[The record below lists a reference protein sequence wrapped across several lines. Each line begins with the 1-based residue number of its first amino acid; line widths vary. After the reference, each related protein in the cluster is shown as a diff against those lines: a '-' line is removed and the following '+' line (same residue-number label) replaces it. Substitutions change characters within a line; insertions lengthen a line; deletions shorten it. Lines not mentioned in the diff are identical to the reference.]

1 MKKIISF
8 LVKVSIAY
16 FLLFMLYNCASRKS
30 ATDKYIADSTFE
42 IKDVERTSLSKDSI
56 SEKTAKADTEVSKSE
71 ERASWKYTAPATLPN
86 EIKPFWLKI
95 NGDSI
100 DLSKLPAG
108 SSLETNSETT
118 KSKEQSKTETKE
130 NTSTKID
137 KTTDVGTEY
146 KYKIKTI
153 YKTKIVEKKSTQW
166 QWNILAFVLGFI
178 SYFLLKFLV
187 IPKIPFL
194 KK

>member
-16 FLLFMLYNCASRKS
+16 FLLFMLYNCAGRKS
-30 ATDKYIADSTFE
+30 ATDKHISDSTFE
-42 IKDVERTSLSKDSI
+42 IKDVERTSLSKDSV
-56 SEKTAKADTEVSKSE
+56 SEKGTKADTEVSKSE
-71 ERASWKYTAPATLPN
+71 ERASWKYTAPATLPT

-108 SSLETNSETT
+108 SSLETKSETY

-137 KTTDVGTEY
+137 KTTDIRTEY

-178 SYFLLKFLV
+178 SYFLLKFLI

-194 KK
+194 KQ

>member
-1 MKKIISF
+1 MEKIINLILAIVLTLTLS
-8 LVKVSIAY
+8 
-16 FLLFMLYNCASRKS
+16 NCAGRKS
-30 ATDKYIADSTFE
+30 ATDKYISDSTFE
-42 IKDVERTSLSKDSI
+42 LKNVERTSLSKDSV
-56 SEKTAKADTEVSKSE
+56 SEKTTKADTEVSKSE

-86 EIKPFWLKI
+86 DIKPFWLKI

-118 KSKEQSKTETKE
+118 KSKKQSKTETKE
-130 NTSTKID
+130 NTSTKLD
-137 KTTDVGTEY
+137 KNTDVRTEY
-146 KYKIKTI
+146 KYKIKTV
-153 YKTKIVEKKSTQW
+153 YKTKIVEKESTQW
-166 QWNILAFVLGFI
+166 QWDILVFVLGFI

-194 KK
+194 KQ

>member
-16 FLLFMLYNCASRKS
+16 FLLFMLYNCAGRKS
-30 ATDKYIADSTFE
+30 ATDKHISDSIFE
-42 IKDVERTSLSKDSI
+42 IKDVESTSLSKDSI

-71 ERASWKYTAPATLPN
+71 ERASWKYTAPATLPT

-108 SSLETNSETT
+108 SSLETKSETY

-166 QWNILAFVLGFI
+166 QWIILAFVLGFI

-194 KK
+194 KQ

>member
-1 MKKIISF
+1 MKKIINLILAIVITLTLS
-8 LVKVSIAY
+8 
-16 FLLFMLYNCASRKS
+16 NCAGRKS
-30 ATDKYIADSTFE
+30 ATDKHISDSTFG

-118 KSKEQSKTETKE
+118 KSKEQSRTETKE
-130 NTSTKID
+130 NASTKLD
-137 KTTDVGTEY
+137 KNTDVRTEY

-178 SYFLLKFLV
+178 SYFLLKFLI

-194 KK
+194 KQ

>member
-16 FLLFMLYNCASRKS
+16 FLLFMLYNCAGRKS
-30 ATDKYIADSTFE
+30 ATDKHISDSTFE

-71 ERASWKYTAPATLPN
+71 ERASWKYTAPATLPT

-108 SSLETNSETT
+108 SSLETKSETY

-166 QWNILAFVLGFI
+166 QWIILAFVLGFI

-194 KK
+194 KQ

>member
-1 MKKIISF
+1 MEKIINLILAIVLTLTLS
-8 LVKVSIAY
+8 
-16 FLLFMLYNCASRKS
+16 NCAGRKS
-30 ATDKYIADSTFE
+30 VTDKYIADSTFE

-100 DLSKLPAG
+100 NLSNLPAG

-118 KSKEQSKTETKE
+118 KSKEQSRTETKE
-130 NTSTKID
+130 NASTKLD
-137 KTTDVGTEY
+137 KNTDVRTED
-146 KYKIKTI
+146 KYKIKTM
-153 YKTKIVEKKSTQW
+153 YKTKIVVKKSTEW
-166 QWNILAFVLGFI
+166 QWIILAFVLGFI

>member
-1 MKKIISF
+1 MKKIIK
-8 LVKVSIAY
+8 LTAALMLMLI
-16 FLLFMLYNCASRKS
+16 LFNCAGRKS
-30 ATDKYIADSTFE
+30 ATDKYVSDSTFE
-42 IKDVERTSLSKDSI
+42 IKDVERTALSKDSV
-56 SEKTAKADTEVSKSE
+56 SEKATKADTDVSKSQ

-130 NTSTKID
+130 NTSTKLS
-137 KTTDVGTEY
+137 KNTDVRTEY

-153 YKTKIVEKKSTQW
+153 YKTKIVVKKSTEW
-166 QWNILAFVLGFI
+166 QWIILAFVLGFI
-178 SYFLLKFLV
+178 SYFLLKFFV
-187 IPKIPFL
+187 IPKIPF
-194 KK
+194 

>member
-16 FLLFMLYNCASRKS
+16 FLLFMLYNCAGRKS
-30 ATDKYIADSTFE
+30 ATDKHISDSTFE
-42 IKDVERTSLSKDSI
+42 IKDVERTSLSKDSV
-56 SEKTAKADTEVSKSE
+56 SEKGTKADTEVSKSE
-71 ERASWKYTAPATLPN
+71 ERASWKYTAPATLPT

-118 KSKEQSKTETKE
+118 KSKEQSRTETKE
-130 NTSTKID
+130 NASTKLS
-137 KTTDVGTEY
+137 KNTDVRTEY

-178 SYFLLKFLV
+178 SYFLLKFLI

-194 KK
+194 KQ

>member
-1 MKKIISF
+1 MRKIIK
-8 LVKVSIAY
+8 LIAAVI
-16 FLLFMLYNCASRKS
+16 LMLTLFNCAGRKS
-30 ATDKYIADSTFE
+30 ATDKYVSYSTFE
-42 IKDVERTSLSKDSI
+42 IKDVERTSLSKDSTT
-56 SEKTAKADTEVSKSE
+56 EKATKADTEVSKSE
-71 ERASWKYTAPATLPN
+71 ERASWKYTSPATLPT

-95 NGDSI
+95 NGDSV

-118 KSKEQSKTETKE
+118 KSKGQSKTETKE
-130 NTSTKID
+130 NTSTKLDKEID
-137 KTTDVGTEY
+137 VKKEY

-153 YKTKIVEKKSTQW
+153 YKTKIVVKKSTEW
-166 QWNILAFVLGFI
+166 QWIILAFVLGFM

>member
-16 FLLFMLYNCASRKS
+16 FLLFMLYNCAGRKS
-30 ATDKYIADSTFE
+30 ATDKYITDSTFE

-56 SEKTAKADTEVSKSE
+56 SEKVTKADTEVSKSQ
-71 ERASWKYTAPATLPN
+71 ERASWKYTAPATLPTDIN
-86 EIKPFWLKI
+86 SFWLKI

-108 SSLETNSETT
+108 STLETNSETT
-118 KSKEQSKTETKE
+118 KSKGQSKTETKE
-130 NTSTKID
+130 NTSTKLS
-137 KTTDVGTEY
+137 KNTDVRTEY

-153 YKTKIVEKKSTQW
+153 YKTKIVVKKSTEW
-166 QWNILAFVLGFI
+166 QWIILAFVLGFI
-178 SYFLLKFLV
+178 SYFLLKFFV

>member
-8 LVKVSIAY
+8 LIKAGIAY
-16 FLLFMLYNCASRKS
+16 FLIFMLYNCAGRKS
-30 ATDKYIADSTFE
+30 ATDKYITDSTFE
-42 IKDVERTSLSKDSI
+42 IKDVERTSLTKDSI
-56 SEKTAKADTEVSKSE
+56 SEKVTKADTEVSKSQ

-118 KSKEQSKTETKE
+118 KSKGQSKTETKE
-130 NTSTKID
+130 NTSTKLS
-137 KTTDVGTEY
+137 KNTDVRTEY

-153 YKTKIVEKKSTQW
+153 YKTKIVVKKSTEW
-166 QWNILAFVLGFI
+166 QWNILAFILGFI
-178 SYFLLKFLV
+178 SYFLLKFFV
-187 IPKIPFL
+187 IPKRPFL

>member
-1 MKKIISF
+1 MKKILKMAAALMLMLI
-8 LVKVSIAY
+8 
-16 FLLFMLYNCASRKS
+16 LFNCAGRKS
-30 ATDKYIADSTFE
+30 ATDKHITDSTFE

-56 SEKTAKADTEVSKSE
+56 SEKVTKADTEVSKSQ
-71 ERASWKYTAPATLPN
+71 ERASWKYTAPATLSN

-108 SSLETNSETT
+108 STLETNSETT
-118 KSKEQSKTETKE
+118 KSKGQSKTETKE
-130 NTSTKID
+130 NTSTKLS
-137 KTTDVGTEY
+137 KNTDVRTEY

-153 YKTKIVEKKSTQW
+153 YKTKIVVKKSTEW
-166 QWNILAFVLGFI
+166 QWIILAFVLGFI
-178 SYFLLKFLV
+178 SYFLIKFYV

>member
-1 MKKIISF
+1 MKKIIK
-8 LVKVSIAY
+8 LTAALMLMLI
-16 FLLFMLYNCASRKS
+16 LFNCAGRKS
-30 ATDKYIADSTFE
+30 ATDKYVSDSTFE
-42 IKDVERTSLSKDSI
+42 IKDVERTALSKDSV
-56 SEKTAKADTEVSKSE
+56 SEKATKADTEISKSQ

-118 KSKEQSKTETKE
+118 KSKKQSKTETKE
-130 NTSTKID
+130 NTSTKLD
-137 KTTDVGTEY
+137 KNTDVRTEY

-153 YKTKIVEKKSTQW
+153 YKTKIVVKKSTEW
-166 QWNILAFVLGFI
+166 QWIILAFVLGFI
-178 SYFLLKFLV
+178 SYFLLKFFV

>member
-1 MKKIISF
+1 MKKIINLILAIVLTLTLS
-8 LVKVSIAY
+8 
-16 FLLFMLYNCASRKS
+16 NCAGRKS
-30 ATDKYIADSTFE
+30 ATDRYISDSTFE

-56 SEKTAKADTEVSKSE
+56 SEKTAKADTEVSKYE

-86 EIKPFWLKI
+86 DIKPFWFKI

-108 SSLETNSETT
+108 SSLETNSETY

-130 NTSTKID
+130 NTSTKLD
-137 KTTDVGTEY
+137 KNTYVRTEY

-166 QWNILAFVLGFI
+166 QWIILAFVLGFM

>member
-16 FLLFMLYNCASRKS
+16 FLLFMLYNCAGRKS
-30 ATDKYIADSTFE
+30 ATDKHISDSTFE
-42 IKDVERTSLSKDSI
+42 IKDTEKISISKDST
-56 SEKTAKADTEVSKSE
+56 SKKATKADTEVSKSE
-71 ERASWKYTAPATLPN
+71 ERASWKYTAPATLPTD
-86 EIKPFWLKI
+86 IKPFWLKI

-108 SSLETNSETT
+108 SSLESNSETT

-130 NTSTKID
+130 NTSTKLDKEID
-137 KTTDVGTEY
+137 VKKEH

-153 YKTKIVEKKSTQW
+153 YKTKIVVKKSTEW
-166 QWNILAFVLGFI
+166 QWIILAFVLGFM
-178 SYFLLKFLV
+178 SYFLLKFFV

>member
-16 FLLFMLYNCASRKS
+16 FLLFMLYNCAGRKA
-30 ATDKYIADSTFE
+30 ATDKYITDSTFE

-56 SEKTAKADTEVSKSE
+56 SEKVTKADTEVSKSQ
-71 ERASWKYTAPATLPN
+71 ERASWKYTAPATLSN

-108 SSLETNSETT
+108 STLETNSETT
-118 KSKEQSKTETKE
+118 KSKGQSKTETKE
-130 NTSTKID
+130 NTSTKLD
-137 KTTDVGTEY
+137 KNTDVRTEY

-153 YKTKIVEKKSTQW
+153 YKTKIVEKKSTHW

-178 SYFLLKFLV
+178 SYFLLKFLI

-194 KK
+194 KQ

>member
-1 MKKIISF
+1 MKKIINLILAIVLTLTLS
-8 LVKVSIAY
+8 
-16 FLLFMLYNCASRKS
+16 NCAGRKS

-137 KTTDVGTEY
+137 KTTDVRTEY

-194 KK
+194 KQ

>member
-1 MKKIISF
+1 MKKIINLILAIVLTLTLS
-8 LVKVSIAY
+8 
-16 FLLFMLYNCASRKS
+16 NCAGRKS

-56 SEKTAKADTEVSKSE
+56 SEKTAKADTEVSKYE

-100 DLSKLPAG
+100 NLSNLPAG

-118 KSKEQSKTETKE
+118 KSKEQSRTETKE
-130 NTSTKID
+130 NASTKLD
-137 KTTDVGTEY
+137 KNTDVRTEY

-153 YKTKIVEKKSTQW
+153 YKTKIVVKKSTEW

>member
-1 MKKIISF
+1 MKKIIK
-8 LVKVSIAY
+8 LTAALMLMLI
-16 FLLFMLYNCASRKS
+16 LFNCAGRKS
-30 ATDKYIADSTFE
+30 ATDKYVSDSTFE
-42 IKDVERTSLSKDSI
+42 IEDVERTALSKDSV
-56 SEKTAKADTEVSKSE
+56 SEKATKADTEISKSQ

-118 KSKEQSKTETKE
+118 KSKKQSKTETKE
-130 NTSTKID
+130 NTSTKLD
-137 KTTDVGTEY
+137 KNTDVRTEY

-153 YKTKIVEKKSTQW
+153 YKTKIVVKKSTEW
-166 QWNILAFVLGFI
+166 QWIILAFVLGFI
-178 SYFLLKFLV
+178 SYFLLKFFV

>member
-1 MKKIISF
+1 MEKIINLILAIVLTLTLS
-8 LVKVSIAY
+8 
-16 FLLFMLYNCASRKS
+16 NCAGRKS
-30 ATDKYIADSTFE
+30 ATDKYISDSTFE
-42 IKDVERTSLSKDSI
+42 LKNVERTSLSKDSV
-56 SEKTAKADTEVSKSE
+56 SEKTTKADTEVSKSE

-86 EIKPFWLKI
+86 DIKPFWLKI

-108 SSLETNSETT
+108 SSLETNSETY
-118 KSKEQSKTETKE
+118 KSKEQSKTESKE
-130 NTSTKID
+130 NTSTKLD
-137 KTTDVGTEY
+137 KNTEVRTEY

-166 QWNILAFVLGFI
+166 QWSILAFILGFI

-194 KK
+194 KQ